1 MQDNL
6 QKEWYKWMS
15 KDDSGVIVT
24 DNLKRARIGDDDMVY
39 EEIDKLIL
47 KYEKE
52 NLEEFDDVVE
62 IVSN

>member
-15 KDDSGVIVT
+15 KDDSE
-24 DNLKRARIGDDDMVY
+24 DDMVY